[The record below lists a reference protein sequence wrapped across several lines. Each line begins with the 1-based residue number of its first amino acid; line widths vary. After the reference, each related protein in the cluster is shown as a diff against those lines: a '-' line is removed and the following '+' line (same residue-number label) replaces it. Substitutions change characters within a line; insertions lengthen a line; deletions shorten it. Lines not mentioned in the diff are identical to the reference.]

1 MGVRGSRWSEAV
13 CIPNSRCRALCIF
26 HGDPEFPGTPEP
38 DMHPELATAAEPCK
52 SSGDARELPT
62 PKLLPVP
69 VPARETRSRCN
80 SNADFGILRSSWKK

>member
-1 MGVRGSRWSEAV
+1 VGVRGSRWSEAV

-62 PKLLPVP
+62 PKQ
-69 VPARETRSRCN
+69 AAASASASTRD
-80 SNADFGILRSSWKK
+80 AKPLQF